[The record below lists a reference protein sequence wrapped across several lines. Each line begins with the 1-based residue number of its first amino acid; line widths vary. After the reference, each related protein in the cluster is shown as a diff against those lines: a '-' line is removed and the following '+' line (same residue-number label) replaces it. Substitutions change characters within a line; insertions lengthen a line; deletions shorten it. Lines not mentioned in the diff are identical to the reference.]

1 RPSHPSIPS
10 ALCRC
15 KNPHSSPSHYLNA
28 IQSLVG
34 TYLLD
39 LQFVM
44 SLVGIE
50 GDREDDR
57 IADVIPPAESAVQV
71 VSPMRENYHVKQDTR
86 KCGVPPTGPVM
97 TSAIGSSML
106 SATSAPA
113 VPPGLPL
120 LPPPPPRALTPLP
133 DPPQTPNL
141 PPPRVPVLSPRQPSP
156 DLPPNRLVSP
166 QRHTN
171 PAFPQVSIS
180 SRLSGFSLI
189 ASQKLLNLE

>member
-1 RPSHPSIPS
+1 MSSNSRDARSPPPSALHTPHPSIPS

-86 KCGVPPTGPVM
+86 
-97 TSAIGSSML
+97 AFL
-106 SATSAPA
+106 SAGNAEF
-113 VPPGLPL
+113 L
-120 LPPPPPRALTPLP
+120 L
-133 DPPQTPNL
+133 
-141 PPPRVPVLSPRQPSP
+141 
-156 DLPPNRLVSP
+156 LV
-166 QRHTN
+166 R
-171 PAFPQVSIS
+171 
-180 SRLSGFSLI
+180 
-189 ASQKLLNLE
+189 